1 MLKVGVGWLAR
12 TQTDREGHSLNEK
25 VTFKPILKKVRELAV
40 KIPAKRISRRGTAE
54 LQRPVVGALL
64 AGSRNRKEASE
75 AAEE

>member
-1 MLKVGVGWLAR
+1 MAR

-40 KIPAKRISRRGTAE
+40 KIPAKRISRRGTKE
-54 LQRPVVGALL
+54 LQRPVVGAPWQVQETERRP
-64 AGSRNRKEASE
+64 GE

>member
-1 MLKVGVGWLAR
+1 M
-12 TQTDREGHSLNEK
+12 
-25 VTFKPILKKVRELAV
+25 KKVRGLAV
-40 KIPAKRISRRGTAE
+40 MIQAKRISRRGTAE